1 MQFGIPITIISGG
14 INAVKMVIL
23 NPNSTRVPIA
33 KQHLYLPQALNKTL
47 QKMNGKTKA

>member
-1 MQFGIPITIISGG
+1 MIFIEQKYAIGNTYYNNKWG

-33 KQHLYLPQALNKTL
+33 QTTPTL
-47 QKMNGKTKA
+47 TTSIE

>member
-14 INAVKMVIL
+14 INAVKIVIL

-33 KQHLYLPQALNKTL
+33 QTTPTP
-47 QKMNGKTKA
+47 TTSIE